1 MSRMLSF
8 LRAENKCSIESRM
21 KYRALELVEKYTA
34 YQRRSDN
41 RCKIYLGL
49 TKTNK
54 TNQAHAQ
61 PRLVTAKMLVT
72 ALFQIHNKNNT
83 LSIRTGANKAD
94 FHAAQFKGFSYRHLA
109 PEDHSIPGVSLC
121 VQSYYLLRCILR
133 GLWDSIPFCFVFF

>member
-1 MSRMLSF
+1 MLSY
-8 LRAENKCSIESRM
+8 LRAENKCSIEGRM
-21 KYRALELVEKYTA
+21 KYRALELVEKW
-34 YQRRSDN
+34 RSDN
-41 RCKIYLGL
+41 RCKNKIYLGL

-72 ALFQIHNKNNT
+72 ALFQIYNKNNT
-83 LSIRTGANKAD
+83 LALRTGANKAD

-109 PEDHSIPGVSLC
+109 PENHSIPGGSLC
-121 VQSYYLLRCILR
+121 GQSYYLLRCILR